1 MIYIVFLF
9 CCKSI
14 FNARRF
20 QIFRFMDL
28 YVYAALMHVEKQGT
42 NFPKKIDY
50 VLVTKYL
57 FFSSMILSFVKTE
70 VTTDTVKGF
79 K

>member
-1 MIYIVFLF
+1 M
-9 CCKSI
+9 
-14 FNARRF
+14 
-20 QIFRFMDL
+20 
-28 YVYAALMHVEKQGT
+28 YAALMHVEKQGT